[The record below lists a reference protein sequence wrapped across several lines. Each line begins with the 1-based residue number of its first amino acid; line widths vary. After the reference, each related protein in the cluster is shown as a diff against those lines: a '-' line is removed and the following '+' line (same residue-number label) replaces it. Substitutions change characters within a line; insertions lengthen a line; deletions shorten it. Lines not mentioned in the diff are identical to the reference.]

1 LFKIQD
7 KDPNL
12 KVYFL
17 AGFKN
22 LLSYMG
28 KEFVGKIPEIF
39 QITLKFI
46 SEQDEA
52 IVSKAKECDE
62 LVKAKFV
69 EYTETETFKICDLFS
84 AILKFIHDNFG
95 IENLNVKNWSLGWLS
110 FLINL
115 DPNLHRM
122 YAEIII
128 NLINFISQTTHPE
141 ILTTVQNILEYA
153 QNKFRISTW
162 FNDLHFNIEFL
173 NKLLEDFVSII
184 LTDPKYS
191 PVQLETLLIWSIF
204 IANKLIELVQVDQ
217 NQATWREKA
226 KPQDF
231 DTIQEILLSA
241 MKIITN
247 YSKQPK
253 PRIRQLIIELNNLLV
268 SNFAVFDV
276 LLGDGSKISAE
287 KYDHLLEFSFREMS
301 DTDAETIEFILRW
314 NDEIFNVIHERYLNH
329 LENLI
334 KILDN
339 QNEQI
344 HNNVIRF
351 ISNIIQK
358 LNNST
363 LTEKIILYFLQNK
376 NSESNI
382 SGFLKFIKILF
393 DRVKSMDLFLA
404 VVKEINKLQ
413 KKDFFSKIVQSFHI
427 FVIFEENFRFVR
439 DLLKDVRNRSATP
452 QQILTFREIFRLWCY
467 DPISLFGLCLM
478 AGIYQIA
485 FEVIY
490 DHCSDDLHERELI
503 QLTNVVKMIELPYFS
518 QIRMDLLDLQK

>member
-1 LFKIQD
+1 MFKIQD
-7 KDPNL
+7 KDPNV

-28 KEFVGKIPEIF
+28 KEFVQKIPEIF

-46 SEQDEA
+46 NEQDET
-52 IVSKAKECDE
+52 IISKAKECDE

-69 EYTETETFKICDLFS
+69 EYTETETFKISELFS
-84 AILKFIHDNFG
+84 SILKFIHDNFG

-128 NLINFISQTTHPE
+128 NLINFIAQTTHPE

-153 QNKFRISTW
+153 QNKFRTSTW
-162 FNDLHFNIEFL
+162 FNDLQFNVEFL
-173 NKLLEDFVSII
+173 NKLLENFVGII
-184 LTDPKYS
+184 STEFKYP
-191 PVQLETLLIWSIF
+191 PVQLETILIWSIF
-204 IANKLIELVQVDQ
+204 ISNKLIELVSVETNQ
-217 NQATWREKA
+217 NSWKEKA
-226 KPQDF
+226 KQSDYE
-231 DTIQEILLSA
+231 TIQEILLNA
-241 MKIITN
+241 MKIITS
-247 YSKQPK
+247 YSKQSK
-253 PRIRQLIIELNNLLV
+253 PSIRHLIIELNNLLV
-268 SNFAVFDV
+268 SNFTVFDV
-276 LLGDGSKISAE
+276 LLGDGSRMNAE
-287 KYDHLLEFSFREMS
+287 KYDHLLEFSFREMN
-301 DTDAETIEFILRW
+301 DTDAESIEFILRW

-339 QNEQI
+339 KNEQI

-413 KKDFFSKIVQSFHI
+413 KKDFFPKIVQSFHI

-439 DLLKDVRNRSATP
+439 DLLKDVRNKNATS
-452 QQILTFREIFRLWCY
+452 QQLLTFKEIFLLWCY

-518 QIRMDLLDLQK
+518 QIRMDLLDFQK